1 MTERSPDKS
10 GSGRPRRPK
19 HDAAYKSFF
28 GEKRT
33 VADTLRALVRDAAR
47 HLDLATLERLPSSF
61 VTEHLDQRHADMLW
75 RVRAAGNGWVYLLVL
90 LEFQSTVDRRM
101 ALRMADYW
109 VRIMNALGSD
119 ALGPLGEYPL
129 TIPVVV
135 YNGDRPWTA
144 ATDVRELLGPVPD
157 PLVGVVPSHPYLL
170 VDLQRLDPAGMS
182 TDSVVAA
189 LARFEQASS
198 EGDLGEAVRA
208 LGQWAGQS
216 AEPELAAR
224 LEAWINFDVRPRL
237 GLTGPPM
244 RFGTGVPKGENMTT
258 MLDRIDQ
265 WIEGQV
271 AQGREQGIV
280 QGREQGIALGRGEGQ
295 RRLVH
300 RLAGRRFGVGAEARL
315 RTILDGI
322 SDPARI
328 EAIADAVIECDSA
341 EALIARAKVVAG
353 T

>member
-1 MTERSPDKS
+1 MTERTPDGP
-10 GSGRPRRPK
+10 GSGRPPRPK

-28 GEKRT
+28 AEKRA
-33 VADTLRALVRDAAR
+33 VADTLRALVRGATR
-47 HLDLATLERLPSSF
+47 HLDLATLERLPASF

-119 ALGPLGEYPL
+119 ALGPRGEYPL

-135 YNGDRPWTA
+135 YNGVRPWTA
-144 ATDVRELLGPVPD
+144 PTDVRGLVGPVPE
-157 PLVGVVPSHPYLL
+157 PLVGAVPSHPYLL

-182 TDSVVAA
+182 TDNMIAA
-189 LARFEQASS
+189 LARFERASS

-208 LGQWAGQS
+208 LRQWAGQS
-216 AEPELAAR
+216 AEPRLAAR
-224 LEAWINFDVRPRL
+224 LEAWINLDVRSRL
-237 GLTGPPM
+237 GLTGPPI
-244 RFGTGVPKGENMTT
+244 RIRTEAPEGENMTT

-265 WIEGQV
+265 WIERQV
-271 AQGREQGIV
+271 AQGRDEE
-280 QGREQGIALGRGEGQ
+280 R
-295 RRLVH
+295 RRLVRH
-300 RLAGRRFGVGAEARL
+300 LVGRRFGIGAEARL
-315 RTILDGI
+315 RPILEGI

-328 EAIADAVIECDSA
+328 EAIAEAVIECDSG
-341 EALIARAKVVAG
+341 EALIARAKEVAG
-353 T
+353 S

>member
-1 MTERSPDKS
+1 MTERTPDGP
-10 GSGRPRRPK
+10 GSGRPPRPK

-28 GEKRT
+28 AEKRA
-33 VADTLRALVRDAAR
+33 VADTLRALVRGATR
-47 HLDLATLERLPSSF
+47 HLDLATLERLPASF

-119 ALGPLGEYPL
+119 ALGPRGEYPL

-135 YNGDRPWTA
+135 YNGVRPWTA
-144 ATDVRELLGPVPD
+144 PTDVRGLVGPVPE
-157 PLVGVVPSHPYLL
+157 PLVGAVPSHPYLL

-182 TDSVVAA
+182 TDNMIAA
-189 LARFEQASS
+189 LARFERASS

-216 AEPELAAR
+216 AEPRLAAR
-224 LEAWINFDVRPRL
+224 LEAWINLDVRSRL
-237 GLTGPPM
+237 GLTGPPI
-244 RFGTGVPKGENMTT
+244 RIRTEAPEGENMTT

-265 WIEGQV
+265 WIERQV
-271 AQGREQGIV
+271 AQGRDEE
-280 QGREQGIALGRGEGQ
+280 R
-295 RRLVH
+295 RRLVRH
-300 RLAGRRFGVGAEARL
+300 LVGRRFGIGAEARL
-315 RTILDGI
+315 RPILEGI

-328 EAIADAVIECDSA
+328 EAIAEAVIECDST
-341 EALIARAKVVAG
+341 EALIARAKEVAG
-353 T
+353 S

>member
-1 MTERSPDKS
+1 MTERTPDGP
-10 GSGRPRRPK
+10 GSDRPPRPK

-28 GEKRT
+28 TEKRT

-47 HLDLATLERLPSSF
+47 HLDLATLERLPASF
-61 VTEHLDQRHADMLW
+61 VTGQLEQRHADMLW
-75 RVRAAGNGWVYLLVL
+75 RVRTTGSGWVYLIVQ

-101 ALRMADYW
+101 ALRMVDYW
-109 VRIMNALGSD
+109 VRIMNALG
-119 ALGPLGEYPL
+119 PRGEYPL

-135 YNGDRPWTA
+135 YNGTPPWTA
-144 ATDVRELLGPVPD
+144 PTDVRGLMGPVPD

-216 AEPELAAR
+216 AEPELVAR

-237 GLTGPPM
+237 GLTGPPI
-244 RFGTGVPKGENMTT
+244 RFRTEAPKGENMTT

-271 AQGREQGIV
+271 AQGREQGIA
-280 QGREQGIALGRGEGQ
+280 QGRGEGQ

-300 RLAGRRFGVGAEARL
+300 RLAGRRFGIGAEARL
-315 RTILDGI
+315 RAILEDI

-341 EALIARAKVVAG
+341 EALIGRAKDVAG